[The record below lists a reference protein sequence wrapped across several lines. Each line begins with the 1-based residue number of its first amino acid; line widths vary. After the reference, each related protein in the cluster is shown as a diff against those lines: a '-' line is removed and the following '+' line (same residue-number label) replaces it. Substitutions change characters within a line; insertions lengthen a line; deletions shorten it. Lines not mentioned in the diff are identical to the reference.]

1 MSCRARTF
9 VLLLVLLGLLPG
21 AAKALTF
28 GTVIIDA
35 GHGGHDG
42 GCVHTGLVEKRLCL
56 DVAKRLETVLK
67 KRGLKVV
74 MTRRTD
80 SFVPLGD
87 RTAIANR
94 NSRSVFV
101 SIHFNASLN
110 RAISG
115 MEIFYRSDRGKVL
128 ARSVLRSMDNRLVG
142 KNRGLKHGGFKV
154 LRSTLMPAIVIE
166 AAYLSNKTE
175 AVRYGQSTAN
185 RQALAEAIAAGI
197 LAARG

>member
-1 MSCRARTF
+1 
-9 VLLLVLLGLLPG
+9 
-21 AAKALTF
+21 
-28 GTVIIDA
+28 
-35 GHGGHDG
+35 
-42 GCVHTGLVEKRLCL
+42 VHNGFVEKRLCL

-80 SFVPLGD
+80 SFVALGD

-94 NSRSVFV
+94 NRSSVFV
-101 SIHFNASLN
+101 SIHFNATRN

-115 MEIFYRSDRGKVL
+115 MELFYRSDRGKVL
-128 ARSVLRSMDNRLVG
+128 ARSILRSMDNRLVG
-142 KNRGLKHGGFKV
+142 KNRGVIHGGFKV
-154 LRSTLMPAIVIE
+154 LRSTLMPAVVVE

-175 AVRYGQSTAN
+175 AVRYGNSTAN

-197 LAARG
+197 MGAKS